1 MGDSYRRYEILL
13 PLQGNDGTAL
23 PREAFAQTLKDL
35 IDRFGAV
42 SPETQ
47 VIKGQWRRHQEIQS
61 EQLIRVFVD
70 VEDVAENRAFFVKL
84 KEDLKVRFQQVDI
97 WITHH
102 PIEVL

>member
-1 MGDSYRRYEILL
+1 MSRQYRRYEILL
-13 PLQGNDGTAL
+13 PLRRNDGTAL
-23 PREAFAQTLKDL
+23 PREVFSQTWKDL

-84 KEDLKVRFQQVDI
+84 KEDLKARFQQVDI

-102 PIEVL
+102 RIEVL